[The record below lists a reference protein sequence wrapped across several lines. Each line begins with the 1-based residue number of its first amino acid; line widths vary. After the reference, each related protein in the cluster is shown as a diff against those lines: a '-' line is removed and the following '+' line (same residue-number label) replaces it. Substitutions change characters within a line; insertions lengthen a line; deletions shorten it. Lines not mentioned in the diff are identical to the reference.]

1 MAKHYIE
8 VDLAD
13 MVVRGFSD
21 EFEQPAKNAICI
33 CEDGGRHFELNGVIN
48 PSITDYN
55 GTPLYKF
62 DGNAIIS
69 RTQLEIDAD
78 SHAATPTP
86 ATPSI
91 EDRTSALEAA
101 LLELILGGAV

>member
-13 MVVRGFSD
+13 MVVHGFSD

-48 PSITDYN
+48 PPLVDYC
-55 GTPLYKF
+55 GVPLYRF
-62 DGNAIIS
+62 DGKKVVR
-69 RTQLEIDAD
+69 RTQSEIESHITPHNPDA
-78 SHAATPTP
+78 
-86 ATPSI
+86 PSI
-91 EDRTSALEAA
+91 EDRTSALESA